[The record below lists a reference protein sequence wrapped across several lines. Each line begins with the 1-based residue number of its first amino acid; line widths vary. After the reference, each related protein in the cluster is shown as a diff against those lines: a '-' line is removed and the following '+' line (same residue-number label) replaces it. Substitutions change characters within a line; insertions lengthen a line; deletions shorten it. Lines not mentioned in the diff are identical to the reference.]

1 MTIVNENIELI
12 ENAESKIL
20 ILQERNKDLGCDLGQ
35 LKFDFEEITVKN
47 ETLKNIN
54 IDLEDKLEEIG
65 KIQNLLLKL
74 LNYRRMRVKIIN
86 MWF

>member
-1 MTIVNENIELI
+1 MKVLSRTLNIEVI

-20 ILQERNKDLGCDLGQ
+20 ILKQRNKDLGCDLGQ

-54 IDLEDKLEEIG
+54 IDLEDKG
-65 KIQNLLLKL
+65 KFKTCC
-74 LNYRRMRVKIIN
+74 
-86 MWF
+86 